1 MLVRTLKQPGLLFG
15 IVVLLINF
23 SSVASAQKMKAGI
36 VAFYNLENL
45 FDTIDTPD
53 VRDFEFTPAG
63 PKKWTGQRYW
73 HKINQMADVIS
84 KLGAHE
90 NLPGPAVIG
99 MSEMENRAV
108 LEGLVATP
116 QLAHLNYRI
125 VHYDSP
131 DKRGIDVA
139 LLYQPRYFHLT
150 NSRSVPLILHNE
162 EGHRIFTRD
171 QLVVSGIFDGEPMH
185 FIVNHWPSRRGG
197 ESGSSPFRNAAARLS
212 RALVDSIADIDKNAK
227 VIVMGDLNDDP
238 IDESVY
244 QILNAR
250 ENPRKLKRDELFNAT
265 GQLYKKGVGTLAYR
279 GKWNLFDQ
287 IIMTQSFLNK
297 RDDGYQ
303 YHSTRIYNESYMQ
316 VQEGSYKG
324 YPFRSFVG
332 NNYHGGYS
340 DHFPVYV
347 VLVKI
352 SH

>member
-1 MLVRTLKQPGLLFG
+1 MFRKTLKQSSLLFG
-15 IVVLLINF
+15 LLVIF
-23 SSVASAQKMKAGI
+23 SGFSQITTAQQVKAGI

-63 PKKWTGQRYW
+63 PKKWTGKRYW

-84 KLGAHE
+84 KLGTHE
-90 NLPGPAVIG
+90 NIPGPAVIG
-99 MSEMENRAV
+99 LSEMENRAV
-108 LEGLVATP
+108 LEDLIATP
-116 QLAHLNYRI
+116 QLAPFNYKI

-131 DKRGIDVA
+131 DKRGVDVA
-139 LLYQPRYFHLT
+139 LLYRPRYFHLT
-150 NSRSVPLILHNE
+150 NSRSVPLIINNE
-162 EGHRIFTRD
+162 EGRRIFTRD
-171 QLVVSGIFDGEPMH
+171 QLVVSGMFDGEPMH
-185 FIVNHWPSRRGG
+185 FIVNHWPSRWGG
-197 ESGSSPFRNAAARLS
+197 EKGSSPLREAAARLS

-238 IDESVY
+238 INKSVY
-244 QILNAR
+244 EVLNAR
-250 ENPRKLKRDELFNAT
+250 ENPRKLKQDQLFNAT
-265 GQLYKKGVGTLAYR
+265 GKLYKEGIGSLAYR

-297 RDDGYQ
+297 RDGGYQ
-303 YHSTRIYNESYMQ
+303 YRSTRIYNESYIQ

-332 NNYHGGYS
+332 NNYQGGYS

-347 VLVKI
+347 VLVKRE
-352 SH
+352 